1 MSVADF
7 LRESDKAQRLADT
20 REIDITAAFIAAAN
34 TTLNAA
40 GEVDYRALDNQP
52 ARTAFT
58 AALNGSLEAKAQ
70 AYFGIPAA
78 RMADPF
84 VKSTL
89 GRAYVGFGSEDV
101 SNLVEQAKGRM
112 NRSVFDQNTEEPF
125 ANVRK
130 QLARVPLSQLV
141 AADAPGVIAYLQNDP
156 GDARNAVAITLI
168 DQAKLTNPVDM
179 AQLIGE
185 YRAKDILSPRFIE
198 DKSYH
203 I

>member
-1 MSVADF
+1 MPVPDY

-20 REIDITAAFIAAAN
+20 REMDITAAFIAAAN
-34 TTLNAA
+34 TTLNAE
-40 GEVDYRALDNQP
+40 GEVNYRALDAQP

-84 VKSTL
+84 IKSTL

-112 NRSVFDQNTEEPF
+112 NKSVFDQNTEEPF
-125 ANVRK
+125 TNVRK

-141 AADAPGVIAYLQNDP
+141 AADAPAVIAYLQNTPSDHRN
-156 GDARNAVAITLI
+156 DAAIALI
-168 DQAKLTNPVDM
+168 DPAKLTNPVDM

-185 YRAKDILSPRFIE
+185 YKAKDILSPRFIE
-198 DKSYH
+198 GKSYH
-203 I
+203 V